1 MDIQIIKVS
10 TSAEMNKFIKFPK
23 ELYKS
28 DINFVFE
35 PISMQ
40 REFLSRKNPFFE
52 HSDATYYLAKSN
64 KRVVGRIAA
73 IINTVHN
80 KVYNDSAGFFGFFES
95 IENYEVTRLLLDK
108 VVETHQQNGLNK
120 IIGPTN
126 FTTNDC
132 CGLLISGFDTP
143 PVVMMPYNKKYY
155 DDYLTMYGFVK
166 TMDLSSYSFTEHK
179 FITPTYNELTR
190 RINRKLIAAGITIR
204 TINYK
209 ILDKEII
216 SFRNVYNQS
225 NINNWGFIPL
235 NEKEFRHTAYQFKQF
250 VPEKL
255 MLIAEKDNNQ
265 IGFLV
270 ALPDLNQVF
279 SKIKSGKL
287 FPFGFLKF
295 LWYQRKVT
303 NSRILILG
311 ILEEYRNLG
320 IDIILYKKIQENLVS
335 MGIHHSEACYVM
347 ENNSVMNSIIEKL
360 GGDNFK
366 KYRIYQIEKP

>member
-1 MDIQIIKVS
+1 MDIRIIKVS
-10 TSAEMNKFIKFPK
+10 NCAEMNQFIKFPK

-52 HSDATYYLAKSN
+52 HSEAIYFLAKSN

-80 KVYNDSAGFFGFFES
+80 KIFNDRAGFFGFFES

-108 VVETHQQNGLNK
+108 VVETHQQNGLET

-126 FTTNDC
+126 FTTNDS

-143 PVVMMPYNKKYY
+143 AVVMMPYNKEYY
-155 DDYLTMYGFVK
+155 NEYLIKYGFVK
-166 TMDLSSYSFTEHK
+166 TMDLSSYSFNEHK
-179 FITPTYNELTR
+179 FITAAYNELTKR
-190 RINRKLIAAGITIR
+190 VSQKLTAAGITIR

-216 SFRNVYNQS
+216 SFREVYNQS
-225 NINNWGFIPL
+225 NISNWGFIPL

-255 MLIAEKDNNQ
+255 MLIAEKDNKQ
-265 IGFLV
+265 VGFLV

-279 SKIKSGKL
+279 SHIKSGKL

-320 IDIILYKKIQENLVS
+320 IDIILYKKIQENLVG

-347 ENNSVMNSIIEKL
+347 ENNGKMNSIIEKL
-360 GGDNFK
+360 GGENYK